1 MESLYRLEDLLCD
14 QVDQIVAKNDITP
27 VELERA
33 YKVVDI
39 IKDIETI
46 GAMKDY
52 GEDYNSYDDDMSYAR
67 NRDSMGR
74 YSSAR
79 GRRSYDSGNYSSR
92 RSYNNRMMPM
102 DRGYSG
108 DDSKEQMMQKIEEM
122 QRKIEQM

>member
-1 MESLYRLEDLLCD
+1 MESLYKLEDLLCD

-52 GEDYNSYDDDMSYAR
+52 DEDYNSYDDGMSYAR

-74 YSSAR
+74 YSSRR
-79 GRRSYDSGNYSSR
+79 GRSYDSGNYSSR

-122 QRKIEQM
+122 KHKIEQM